1 MDFDGNGEVTLSE
14 YKKVM
19 LEDPSLFGW
28 FEILNNVSRKVEQ
41 QPEENENEKE
51 KEKESANL
59 TKKLKEEKI
68 KNT

>member
-51 KEKESANL
+51 KEK
-59 TKKLKEEKI
+59 
-68 KNT
+68 